1 MNYNHQVR
9 RKSNS
14 RTVQTFVRMRQK
26 RNTCSYINSSA
37 SEEAMLSD
45 DQSQEQRFININRTN
60 SPVSSEDLRESDSS
74 TDSQDPIGRVAGREE
89 RIPSRDIPQND
100 QASVQPIGSGPGGP
114 TVGSSRQFKSRRIG
128 KGNLVLANTPNAPSD
143 ALANFYSDLA
153 KKILEYSGTRSD
165 DGYFQHDG
173 NPNAPP
179 YSRNLHL
186 ASFEVQL
193 YALAL
198 NNSMTNTWQSRNYS
212 RYGKTVTHAAMEIG
226 SSAIDVLVASWQ
238 GHLTPSEAIKLA
250 LMASKQSDL
259 QNEMRKSASELA
271 LSCLNHCSGLNLRD
285 ISNALIQCRDYSI
298 RAFEKA
304 MTIVESNLIDRD
316 SLIPEALFEVSKQWE
331 WLHESLHSDPILHR
345 Y

>member
-1 MNYNHQVR
+1 M
-9 RKSNS
+9 
-14 RTVQTFVRMRQK
+14 
-26 RNTCSYINSSA
+26 
-37 SEEAMLSD
+37 
-45 DQSQEQRFININRTN
+45 
-60 SPVSSEDLRESDSS
+60 
-74 TDSQDPIGRVAGREE
+74 
-89 RIPSRDIPQND
+89 
-100 QASVQPIGSGPGGP
+100 
-114 TVGSSRQFKSRRIG
+114 
-128 KGNLVLANTPNAPSD
+128 
-143 ALANFYSDLA
+143 ANFYSDLA

-304 MTIVESNLIDRD
+304 MTVVESNLIDRD

-345 Y
+345 